1 MGIASEIRA
10 NLPTCGRCI
19 NCKLVIW
26 DDKAELKTAQNL
38 IKFKGWTKIFTIW
51 CAVLG
56 LKALYTNR
64 SILRPVK
71 VSSYKRGLSDG
82 D

>member
-38 IKFKGWTKIFTIW
+38 IKFKGLDENFYYMVRCSW
-51 CAVLG
+51 
-56 LKALYTNR
+56 LK
-64 SILRPVK
+64 SPVYEPQYLTTSEGK
-71 VSSYKRGLSDG
+71 QLQKGVE
-82 D
+82 